1 MVARCLGGFGLQD
14 DVMSSTSAAAAAR
27 RVGHPILRILTSFP
41 IACFSG
47 ALATD
52 IVYSQTAG
60 MIWANFSAWL
70 LAAGMFSGILTAIGG
85 FLIVVTNS
93 YLRRRRRIWSIA
105 LGCLLVLIL
114 GFFNNL
120 IHSRDAWTSVV
131 PMGLVLSAATVVA
144 TLITAW
150 FGSAAV
156 DRYDAVPGRPGV
168 RQ

>member
-1 MVARCLGGFGLQD
+1 
-14 DVMSSTSAAAAAR
+14 MSSTSAAAAAR
-27 RVGHPILRILTSFP
+27 SVGHPILRILTAFP
-41 IACFSG
+41 IACFFG

-52 IVYSQTAG
+52 IAYSQTAD
-60 MIWANFSAWL
+60 MIWADFSAWL
-70 LAAGMFSGILTAIGG
+70 LAAGMFSGVLAATGGILT
-85 FLIVVTNS
+85 IVTKG
-93 YLRRRRRIWSIA
+93 YLRRQRRIWLIA

-131 PMGLVLSAATVVA
+131 PMGLVLSAATVVV

-150 FGSAAV
+150 FGAAAV
-156 DRYDAVPGRPGV
+156 DRYDAVPRRPGV